1 MKIIGVTK
9 IYSHFSPCKPTK
21 QTIINHK
28 QPPVVKNTTFHHKNR
43 QQEQKK
49 NKRPTNCRTLIF
61 SYFVSLLLGLM
72 LRAQQIEY
80 NLDG

>member
-21 QTIINHK
+21 QTIINYK
-28 QPPVVKNTTFHHKNR
+28 QPSAAKNATFHHKNR
-43 QQEQKK
+43 RQEQK
-49 NKRPTNCRTLIF
+49 NERPTNCRTLIL
-61 SYFVSLLLGLM
+61 SYLVSLLLGLM

-80 NLDG
+80 NLDR